1 MLTKFRCV
9 NYNAKTNFFF
19 RLFGIVLLLYIKL
32 LLNYARNL
40 NLSVSYV
47 GTYVLLYGTSG
58 NVRKASNDYL
68 HLLFAVKN
76 VLNEPRLEQVIVKIF
91 INFCCEIYTKSNRQL
106 ALVFYMSFYLLI
118 EKSCSLIV
126 ELLRGESLL
135 CHVFSVKSVQNHLA
149 YHSKSPNFSIIV

>member
-91 INFCCEIYTKSNRQL
+91 INFCCEIYTKINRQL
-106 ALVFYMSFYLLI
+106 ALVFY
-118 EKSCSLIV
+118 
-126 ELLRGESLL
+126 ELLSAHRKIVLVNCRAVKRRIFAMSRI
-135 CHVFSVKSVQNHLA
+135 FSEKR
-149 YHSKSPNFSIIV
+149 SKPFGVPLKIA